1 MQRQAYPSDLTDGQ
15 WEVVLSLMPAAK
27 NGRTGRPRKYPLR
40 EIWNA
45 LMYIARTGCSW
56 RQLPHDFPPWGDVKQ
71 HFRRWR
77 NAGVIDQ
84 VHDALRDQA
93 RKNSKR
99 KVQPAAGSIDSQSV
113 RTAEKRGCLGLRCG
127 QEDHRAQALHR
138 RRYAGLPP

>member
-113 RTAEKRGCLGLRCG
+113 RTAEKRGMPGATM
-127 QEDHRAQALHR
+127 RAR
-138 RRYAGLPP
+138 RSPGASASSA